1 MRLEECCARNE
12 IEKMCE
18 SYRGIVKDFGSKKDQ
33 IQVKRMDDS
42 DFEDLISKIQ
52 KEDFTKDQINKFF
65 L

>member
-18 SYRGIVKDFGSKKDQ
+18 SFRDIVKDFGSKKDQ